1 VSKVLKEAFKNMTKV
16 LELAEKPEGDEFK
29 QMMKMTLIG
38 FVIVGIIAFAIATGL
53 YYLMSFL
60 GIATL
65 P

>member
-16 LELAEKPEGDEFK
+16 LELAEKPEGNEFK

-65 P
+65 S

>member
-1 VSKVLKEAFKNMTKV
+1 MSKVLKEAFKNMTKV

-65 P
+65 S

>member
-65 P
+65 S

>member
-1 VSKVLKEAFKNMTKV
+1 VSKVLIEAFKNMTKV

-29 QMMKMTLIG
+29 QLVKITLLGFTVIG
-38 FVIVGIIAFAIATGL
+38 VIAFAIATGL

-65 P
+65 S